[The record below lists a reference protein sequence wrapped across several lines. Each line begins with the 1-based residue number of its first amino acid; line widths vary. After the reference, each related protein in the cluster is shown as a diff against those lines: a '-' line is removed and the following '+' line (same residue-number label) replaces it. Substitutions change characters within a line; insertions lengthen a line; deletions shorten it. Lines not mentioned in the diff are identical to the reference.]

1 MSKPTIPLTPGRFYH
16 IYNRGIN
23 SCPIFYDDVDHER
36 FLYLYGK
43 YVGQVADTFAW
54 VLMRT
59 HFHLL
64 IRIKEDVVYRYS
76 MEEIRRMEATQR
88 ANAGQS
94 CHPASPPHD
103 ATGLCPGI
111 SAADILAFAK
121 WETVSIKDAGRPDSG
136 TSAGKH
142 ERKATSGRLRVAG
155 RPASGTS
162 AGKHE
167 REATSG
173 RLRMRKGKKT
183 PNPSSHLGH
192 LFNAYARYFNL
203 KYHRHG
209 SLFEHQFKRKPVENE
224 RYLRNAVVYIHKN
237 PEHHGYSDNFRGYPW
252 SSYHSFFEEQGEWI
266 HRDEVLEWFGS
277 AADFMMAH
285 RTHINADA
293 PGEWL
298 NEE

>member
-88 ANAGQS
+88 ASAGQS

-103 ATGLCPGI
+103 ASGLCLGI
-111 SAADILAFAK
+111 SAADTLAFAK
-121 WETVSIKDAGRPDSG
+121 WETMCCKDIG
-136 TSAGKH
+136 TRAGKTPEHLRAGLH
-142 ERKATSGRLRVAG
+142 ESDFRTSRVCG
-155 RPASGTS
+155 
-162 AGKHE
+162 
-167 REATSG
+167 
-173 RLRMRKGKKT
+173 KGKKT